1 MLHSSSLTLERFHN
15 KRPFTFQIR
24 APPPKQFTD
33 ACRRAGIA
41 LPLELQEGGVFYNSL
56 NVTQSLR
63 REQDCNDE
71 KVETN
76 TSLGDGF
83 KALEGVW
90 ID

>member
-1 MLHSSSLTLERFHN
+1 
-15 KRPFTFQIR
+15 
-24 APPPKQFTD
+24 
-33 ACRRAGIA
+33 
-41 LPLELQEGGVFYNSL
+41 LELQEGGVFYNSL